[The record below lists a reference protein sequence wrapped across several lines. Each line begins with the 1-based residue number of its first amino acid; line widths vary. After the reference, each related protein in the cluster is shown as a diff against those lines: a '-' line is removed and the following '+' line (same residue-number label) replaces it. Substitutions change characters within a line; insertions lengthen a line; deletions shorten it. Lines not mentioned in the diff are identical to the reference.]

1 MNKDASSS
9 RFYLNPKKSD
19 RDYPSFLNDFLSMK
33 DAEEAYNEII
43 KWQKYTPTS
52 LVPLKNMAASLGI
65 ESIYYKDESK
75 RFNLGSFKALG
86 GAYGVMQYLK
96 KKIQEK
102 ITTDVSTEDIRRKKY
117 VDLTQDLVVT
127 TATDGNHGRSVAYG
141 ASLFGCKC
149 RIFIHSEVS
158 EGRKRAMEKFGAEV
172 IRVRGNYDDSLRE
185 CINEANKN
193 NWQIIS
199 DTSYEGYTEYPRF
212 IMAGYTVLAREIV
225 NQLSKKSLPT
235 HIFLQAGVGGFAA
248 AMCTIFL
255 NEWGG
260 ENIKIIVVEPN
271 YAPCLIESAI
281 DGEPKVFD
289 IKKETIMTGLSCGEP
304 SILAWEILSECTDL
318 FMTIGDDKIPEL
330 MRIMANGYENDIGV
344 EAGECSVSG
353 LAALVALKDNKWLV
367 NKLDIN
373 DKSRVLLIG
382 TEGATDPD
390 IYERII
396 QN

>member
-1 MNKDASSS
+1 MNKGTNIS
-9 RFYLNPKKSD
+9 RFYLNPKKSNC
-19 RDYPSFLNDFLSMK
+19 DYPHFLNESLSLK
-33 DAEEAYNEII
+33 DAEEAYNEITEW
-43 KWQKYTPTS
+43 KKYTPTS
-52 LVPLKNMAASLGI
+52 LVSLKNMAASFGI
-65 ESIYYKDESK
+65 ENIYYKDESK

-86 GAYGVMQYLK
+86 GAYGVMHYLK
-96 KKIQEK
+96 NKIQEK
-102 ITTDVSTEDIRRKKY
+102 INTDVSSEDIRFEKY
-117 VDLTQDLVVT
+117 INLTQDLVVT

-149 RIFIHSEVS
+149 KIFIHSEVS
-158 EGRKRAMEKFGAEV
+158 EGRKDAMEKLGAEV
-172 IRVRGNYDDSLRE
+172 IRVKGNYDDSLRE
-185 CINEANKN
+185 CINKAKKN
-193 NWQIIS
+193 HWQVIS

-225 NQLSKKSLPT
+225 NQLSKKSIPT

-260 ENIKIIVVEPN
+260 KKIKIIIVEPN

-318 FMTIGDDKIPEL
+318 FMTISDDKIPGL
-330 MRIMANGYENDIGV
+330 MRVMAKGYENDIGV

-353 LAALVALKDNKWLV
+353 LAALASLKDNTCLA
-367 NKLDIN
+367 NELDL
-373 DKSRVLLIG
+373 DHKSRVLMIG

-390 IYERII
+390 IYKSII

>member
-1 MNKDASSS
+1 
-9 RFYLNPKKSD
+9 
-19 RDYPSFLNDFLSMK
+19 
-33 DAEEAYNEII
+33 
-43 KWQKYTPTS
+43 
-52 LVPLKNMAASLGI
+52 
-65 ESIYYKDESK
+65 
-75 RFNLGSFKALG
+75 
-86 GAYGVMQYLK
+86 
-96 KKIQEK
+96 
-102 ITTDVSTEDIRRKKY
+102 
-117 VDLTQDLVVT
+117 
-127 TATDGNHGRSVAYG
+127 
-141 ASLFGCKC
+141 
-149 RIFIHSEVS
+149 
-158 EGRKRAMEKFGAEV
+158 
-172 IRVRGNYDDSLRE
+172 
-185 CINEANKN
+185 
-193 NWQIIS
+193 
-199 DTSYEGYTEYPRF
+199 
-212 IMAGYTVLAREIV
+212 MAGYTVLAREIV

-318 FMTIGDDKIPEL
+318 FMTISDDKIPEL

-353 LAALVALKDNKWLV
+353 LAALAALKDNKCLV

>member
-1 MNKDASSS
+1 MTIDHFHNSNKALSPYTEKLKSILNLLDSKEAFDEISTWDGYKPTPLLSLKDIALQTGVKKIYFKDESS
-9 RFYLNPKKSD
+9 RF
-19 RDYPSFLNDFLSMK
+19 
-33 DAEEAYNEII
+33 
-43 KWQKYTPTS
+43 
-52 LVPLKNMAASLGI
+52 G
-65 ESIYYKDESK
+65 
-75 RFNLGSFKALG
+75 LGSFKALG

-102 ITTDVSTEDIRRKKY
+102 ITTDVSTEDIRREKY
-117 VDLTQDLVVT
+117 VDLTQHLVVT

-149 RIFIHSEVS
+149 KIFIHSEVS
-158 EGRKRAMEKFGAEV
+158 EGRKDAMEKLGAEV
-172 IRVRGNYDDSLRE
+172 IRVKGNYDDSLRE
-185 CINEANKN
+185 CINKAKKN
-193 NWQIIS
+193 HWQVIS

-212 IMAGYTVLAREIV
+212 IMAGYTVLAKEIV
-225 NQLSKKSLPT
+225 NQLSKKSIPT

-255 NEWGG
+255 NEWGS
-260 ENIKIIVVEPN
+260 ENTKIIVVEPN

-281 DGEPKVFD
+281 DGKPKVFD

-318 FMTIGDDKIPEL
+318 FMTISDEKIPEL

-353 LAALVALKDNKWLV
+353 LAALAALKDNKYLV
-367 NKLDIN
+367 NKLNIN
-373 DKSRVLLIG
+373 NKSRVLLIG

-390 IYERII
+390 IYESII